1 MTQPHLFDRSL
12 IATRRRR
19 ALERPTAG
27 ADFLIARVVEDL
39 AERLSVV
46 TRHFD
51 VAVALGGA
59 TSHVADMLARSGKVG
74 RIVRADS
81 LAAPD
86 RAASGGADLVCH
98 EDALPFAAGSL
109 NLIVSALTLQT
120 IDDLPGV
127 LIQARRAL
135 SSDGLFM
142 AALLGG
148 DSLSELRDSLAGAEI
163 ELTGGLSPRVA
174 PFVDVRDMGG
184 LLQRAGLALPVTD
197 SDRLTVR
204 YSDMFALL
212 RDVRAMGGG
221 NPLTLRSRR
230 PTSRRLFLRAA
241 EIYAERYADADG
253 RIRAT
258 FQIVSALGWAPSDSQ
273 QRPARPGSATV
284 RLADALKTIE
294 HRAGADNED

>member
-19 ALERPTAG
+19 ALERQVAG
-27 ADFLIARVVEDL
+27 ADFLIARVVDDL

-59 TSHVADMLARSGKVG
+59 TSHVADMLVASGKVG
-74 RIVRADS
+74 RVIRADG
-81 LAAPD
+81 LAALG
-86 RAASGGADLVCH
+86 RGRSGGADLVCH

-127 LIQARRAL
+127 LVQARRAL
-135 SSDGLFM
+135 SSDGLLM

-148 DSLSELRDSLAGAEI
+148 DTLCELRDSLASAEI

-212 RDVRAMGGG
+212 RDLRAMGGG
-221 NPLTLRSRR
+221 NPLAERSRR
-230 PTSRRLFLRAA
+230 PATRRFFLRAA
-241 EIYAERYADADG
+241 EIYAERHSDPDG

-258 FQIVSALGWAPSDSQ
+258 FHIVSALGWAPSDTQ
-273 QRPARPGSATV
+273 QKPARPGSATV
-284 RLADALKTIE
+284 RLADALNAIE
-294 HRAGADNED
+294 HRVGSGKDD

>member
-1 MTQPHLFDRSL
+1 MTQPRLFDRRV
-12 IATRRRR
+12 IATRRQR
-19 ALERPTAG
+19 ALSKPAPD
-27 ADFLIARVVEDL
+27 ADFLLRRVVDDL
-39 AERLSVV
+39 ADRLAVV
-46 TRHFD
+46 TRSFD

-74 RIVRADS
+74 HVWRADS
-81 LAAPD
+81 LATPGA
-86 RAASGGADLVCH
+86 GADVVCH
-98 EDALPFAAGSL
+98 EDALPFAPASL

-135 SSDGLFM
+135 APDGLIM

-148 DSLSELRDSLAGAEI
+148 ETLVELRDSLAAAEV

-197 SDRLTVR
+197 ADRLTVR

-212 RDVRAMGGG
+212 RDVRAMGGA
-221 NPLTLRSRR
+221 NPLAERSRR
-230 PTSRRLFLRAA
+230 PASRRLFLRAA
-241 EIYAERYADADG
+241 EIYAERYADPDG

-258 FQIVSALGWAPSDSQ
+258 FQVVSALGWAPSDSQ
-273 QRPARPGSATV
+273 PKPARPGSATV

-294 HRAGADNED
+294 HRTKGDNDD

>member
-19 ALERPTAG
+19 ALEHPVAG
-27 ADFLIARVVEDL
+27 ADFLIARVVDDL

-46 TRHFD
+46 TRQFD

-59 TSHVADMLARSGKVG
+59 TSHVADMLMASGKVG
-74 RIVRADS
+74 RIIRADG
-81 LAAPD
+81 LAGDA
-86 RAASGGADLVCH
+86 GGSNRADLVCH
-98 EDALPFAAGSL
+98 EDALPFAPASL

-127 LIQARRAL
+127 LVQARRAL
-135 SSDGLFM
+135 APDGLVM

-148 DSLSELRDSLAGAEI
+148 DTLRELRDSLASAEI

-212 RDVRAMGGG
+212 RDLRAMGGG
-221 NPLTLRSRR
+221 NSLAERSRR
-230 PTSRRLFLRAA
+230 PATRRFFLRAA
-241 EIYAERYADADG
+241 EIYAERYSDPDG

-258 FQIVSALGWAPSDSQ
+258 FHIISALGWAPSDTQ
-273 QRPARPGSATV
+273 PRPARPGSATV
-284 RLADALKTIE
+284 RLADALNAIE
-294 HRAGADNED
+294 HRAGSDNDD